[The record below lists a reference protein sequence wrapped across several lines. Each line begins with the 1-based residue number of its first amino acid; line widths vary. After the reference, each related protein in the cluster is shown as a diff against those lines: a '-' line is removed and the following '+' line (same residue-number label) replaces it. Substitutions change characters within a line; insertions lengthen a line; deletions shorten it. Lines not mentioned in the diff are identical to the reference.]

1 MATFTSATPARI
13 GKYAG
18 GSMATPTVA
27 KRGRLAKAG
36 KAQAKSVP
44 GAKTGSYPTDTK
56 GRAVAA
62 KGRATTA
69 EKSGRISGA
78 TERSIDARANRTL
91 GTGLIN
97 RG

>member
-1 MATFTSATPARI
+1 MAPPNA
-13 GKYAG
+13 
-18 GSMATPTVA
+18 A
-27 KRGRLAKAG
+27 KRKRLAKAG

-44 GAKTGSYPTDTK
+44 GAAAGSYPTDTP
-56 GRAVAA
+56 GRAVSA

-69 EKSGRISGA
+69 ERKGRISPA
-78 TERSIDARANRTL
+78 TERSIDARADREL